1 MPPWARPNVPSQ
13 GLAPAATIRFVSGP
27 TFDGPATGV
36 NTVETSLHQS
46 LKATYAQGGCPTE
59 VRLGDYRIDVVR
71 EGELIEIQHS
81 RLSAIRDKV
90 AALLVEHRVRV
101 VKPIV
106 VTKRLIKRSRKGGC
120 VTSRRLSPKR
130 GQLLDLFNELVHFT
144 RVFPHPRLVLEV
156 LLIDIEEWRYPG
168 HGRRRRWRDSDYV
181 VEDRKLID
189 TRTVHRFA
197 TGADLV
203 GLVPT
208 ELPDPFNTADLA
220 RALDTSRHVARQMA
234 YCFRAT
240 GAVRLIRRQRT
251 GHLYTLCPRA
261 A

>member
-1 MPPWARPNVPSQ
+1 MSLPQ

-27 TFDGPATGV
+27 TFDGPAAWV

-81 RLSAIRDKV
+81 SLSAIRDKV

-106 VTKRLIKRSRKGGC
+106 MTKRLIKRSRKGGP

-130 GQLLDLFNELVHFT
+130 GKLLDLFDELVHFT

-156 LLIDIEEWRYPG
+156 PLIDIEEWRYPG

-234 YCFRAT
+234 FCFRVT
-240 GAVRLIRRQRT
+240 GAARWIRRRRT
-251 GHLYTLCPRA
+251 GHLYKLCPRA